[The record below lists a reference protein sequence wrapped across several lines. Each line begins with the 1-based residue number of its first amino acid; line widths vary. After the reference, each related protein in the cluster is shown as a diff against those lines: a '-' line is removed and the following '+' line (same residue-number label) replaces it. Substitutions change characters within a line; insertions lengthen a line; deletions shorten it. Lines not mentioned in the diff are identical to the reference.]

1 MTEDQIKILDLINLW
16 VEGFVMVS
24 FHDVCTIKL
33 SMILS
38 QTVIGTL
45 GFIGNSLAIFV
56 LTSSEVRNSFNLML
70 ACLATFDNI
79 FILITL
85 LDYGLIKNYL
95 WPLDYGNNT
104 YALLFPKFLYP
115 LNSIFLTSSILLTL
129 SIAYERFLY
138 ISNLIFGLD
147 R

>member
-79 FILITL
+79 FILISI
-85 LDYGLIKNYL
+85 LDYGLVKNNL
-95 WPLDYGNNT
+95 WPFEFGSNAYT
-104 YALLFPKFLYP
+104 VLFPKFLYP
-115 LNSIFLTSSILLTL
+115 MNSIILTSSIFLTV
-129 SIAYERFLY
+129 SIAYER
-138 ISNLIFGLD
+138 
-147 R
+147 